1 MVPKPLKGRCG
12 GERAGDPSVVPE
24 QIRVTGGERDDRGM
38 DARSEGS
45 DQTGVEDGNSLRAH
59 YLGPEDEPDV
69 FDLPYEDGYAERL
82 TAAPALA
89 EEGLL
94 CGDVG

>member
-12 GERAGDPSVVPE
+12 GERAGDPLVVPE

-45 DQTGVEDGNSLRAH
+45 DQIDRGRRWELTTSSL
-59 YLGPEDEPDV
+59 PW
-69 FDLPYEDGYAERL
+69 
-82 TAAPALA
+82 T
-89 EEGLL
+89 
-94 CGDVG
+94 